1 MAEVRQERKQRA
13 VGADLADARRASYT
27 PPRLRGGPDSG
38 LRCRLRCESLTG
50 GPVEPDP
57 VSTGVGSRSCAIRRS
72 ESKTAY
78 LAA

>member
-1 MAEVRQERKQRA
+1 MAELRRERKQPVDPR
-13 VGADLADARRASYT
+13 LAPLYT

-72 ESKTAY
+72 ESR
-78 LAA
+78 LLISLPNGSS